1 MYSFPQSF
9 CWRWFGRF
17 TYNILRDPYQ
27 YYYYCIVRERHTA
40 MITIVYRGMA
50 WHTVSKFNYSVY
62 SIPTITCDDCQQ
74 FTLELCRWWAIR
86 IVFQLYGYLPIVF
99 GKHSNG
105 ASDTTMRPNSHPH
118 TIDIHCMPERCFSR
132 RAYERRVALFRSTVH
147 IISNVF
153 SSAHPNTEV
162 GPRSHKSYTVY
173 VPLLCIHLEGLIKI
187 YVQVNR
193 IATVSLSANTLVRGR
208 PPATCVKCE

>member
-1 MYSFPQSF
+1 MGDS
-9 CWRWFGRF
+9 
-17 TYNILRDPYQ
+17 N
-27 YYYYCIVRERHTA
+27 
-40 MITIVYRGMA
+40 
-50 WHTVSKFNYSVY
+50 
-62 SIPTITCDDCQQ
+62 
-74 FTLELCRWWAIR
+74 R
-86 IVFQLYGYLPIVF
+86 IPIVWVPTYRIWKTF
-99 GKHSNG
+99 EWCFRHNYETKQP
-105 ASDTTMRPNSHPH
+105 ATHPH

-132 RAYERRVALFRSTVH
+132 RAYELRVALFRSTVH